1 MFALHLDAF
10 RLALGRSQPA
20 GIPQGAAFPFVGLGT
35 SFRQGR
41 PQGASTTDFKDPNAL
56 LWDWAHSAELLAAFG
71 LRLCLREH
79 VAHSGAEKYIFMI
92 TYPRRHPQGEFDA
105 STRTVCMVLPLGH
118 FFAVCGLPL

>member
-1 MFALHLDAF
+1 MFALHPDAF

-20 GIPQGAAFPFVGLGT
+20 GIPQGVAFPFVGLGT

-41 PQGASTTDFKDPNAL
+41 PQGVSTTDFKDPNAL

-92 TYPRRHPQGEFDA
+92 T
-105 STRTVCMVLPLGH
+105 VCMVFPLGH